1 MLIRTA
7 DLSDLRD
14 IFEWRN
20 DFFSRSM
27 FLNSEVVSLNDHIDW
42 YHRYLKNPHKIIY
55 IGSINKLKVGMVR
68 FDFDEDTMQ
77 SEVSINLN
85 PSLRG
90 KGFGLKLLSKSISI
104 YKQSKDTPLIATVK
118 KGNDS
123 SLRTFT
129 KFGFHNKYE
138 DDLCYHLIL
147 S

>member
-55 IGSINKLKVGMVR
+55 IGSINELKAGVVY
-68 FDFDEDTMQ
+68 FDEDTKQ
-77 SEVSINLN
+77 SKVSINLN
-85 PSLRG
+85 PLLRG
-90 KGFGLKLLSKSISI
+90 KGFGFLLLSKSISV
-104 YKQSKDTPLIATVK
+104 YKQIKDTPLIATVK
-118 KGNDS
+118 KENYPS
-123 SLRTFT
+123 IRIFT
-129 KFGFHNKYE
+129 KCGFHIKSE
-138 DDLCYHLIL
+138 DDLCYHLIRG
-147 S
+147 